1 MCVYLL
7 YCIVD
12 TQGLDIV
19 FRSDA
24 GCFFKQLAEII
35 NIVYAD
41 RNEDGREENLAVQC
55 VLDPEYLK
63 SGDIAELQAK
73 LKHDVF
79 TALEKLP
86 TYKQVNNVI
95 IRETPFVKTTTNKIR
110 RAKDGSPM

>member
-1 MCVYLL
+1 
-7 YCIVD
+7 
-12 TQGLDIV
+12 
-19 FRSDA
+19 
-24 GCFFKQLAEII
+24 
-35 NIVYAD
+35 
-41 RNEDGREENLAVQC
+41 
-55 VLDPEYLK
+55 
-63 SGDIAELQAK
+63 